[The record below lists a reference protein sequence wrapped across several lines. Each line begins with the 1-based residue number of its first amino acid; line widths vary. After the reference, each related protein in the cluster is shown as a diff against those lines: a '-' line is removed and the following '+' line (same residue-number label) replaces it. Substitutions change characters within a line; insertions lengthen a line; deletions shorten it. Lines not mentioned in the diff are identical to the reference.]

1 MAEVIYSEA
10 ALLDFER
17 IIEFMLQTSPKSG
30 RRTLERIRTATEIL
44 EFHPL
49 IGRRVDGERRELV
62 ISSGATG
69 YVAIYRYDPVFESIR
84 ILRIRH
90 QREAGYRA

>member
-1 MAEVIYSEA
+1 MAKVVYSEA

-17 IIEFMLQTSPKSG
+17 IIEFMLQNAPASAQG
-30 RRTLERIRTATEIL
+30 TLERIRTAIEIL
-44 EFHPL
+44 DIHPM
-49 IGRRVDGERRELV
+49 IGRRIDGERRELI
-62 ISSGATG
+62 ISAGATG
-69 YVAIYRYDPVFESIR
+69 YVAVYRYDPAFELIR

>member
-30 RRTLERIRTATEIL
+30 RRTLERIRTAIEIL

-49 IGRRVDGERRELV
+49 IGRRIDGERRELV